1 MLKTVKNGS
10 GIRVDPPPPC
20 FFKIPTFSR
29 FFLDNVPKLIIM
41 KIGFAPA
48 VYIFVSLEKEF
59 PSFLIPRSFQY
70 SLFWAVF
77 MFFHINFTVTIHNVS
92 IFLTLT
98 LAVWRQVHRCT
109 KKKIYICCNK
119 TEDLFQIYY
128 LRYIICFRYIMI
140 NDPLLAIDLTVSRCK
155 KLLLLGY
162 GEIV

>member
-1 MLKTVKNGS
+1 MLEY
-10 GIRVDPPPPC
+10 
-20 FFKIPTFSR
+20 IPFTMHMNR
-29 FFLDNVPKLIIM
+29 LDNDQINYEEKAILEFKLIIM

-98 LAVWRQVHRCT
+98 LAVWR
-109 KKKIYICCNK
+109 
-119 TEDLFQIYY
+119 
-128 LRYIICFRYIMI
+128 
-140 NDPLLAIDLTVSRCK
+140 
-155 KLLLLGY
+155 
-162 GEIV
+162 